1 MKRTSLDDQLRVELQ
16 NPEFGAQFESELRL
30 IREIDRL
37 VTELDAS
44 RALNGVSKREL
55 ADQIGVTDS
64 QVRRLFSSPDKNP
77 TLKSFLSMAA
87 ALGLEI
93 QLTRSKK
100 AAIKPVDN

>member
-1 MKRTSLDDQLRVELQ
+1 VKRTSLDDQLRVELQ

-44 RALNGVSKREL
+44 RELNGVSKREL

-87 ALGLEI
+87 ALGLEV
-93 QLTRSKK
+93 QLVSSSESARIS
-100 AAIKPVDN
+100 A